1 MSGAWPWS
9 DPLQSIMRT
18 EWSATSSLGRGGAVW
33 SIALMTAPETATSRP
48 PPADPV
54 LREALMELVALG
66 VRLARVAAEVA
77 EVEGRVVAVVAAGL
91 PGSLDGALSLDEA
104 RDAGLAVDSAET
116 ALAQASARIGTAAQA
131 FDRASRAV
139 RRTVALVQRI
149 DAGWRPQGGSDNH
162 GSLVRRQ
169 AARSVGERITREHDG
184 EAAERLFDDLAER
197 LDALEL
203 DGGLDRPAEMVIAE
217 LCRELGLAGLGPV
230 QLRDPAQRTSA
241 PGPTPVAGDD
251 PDG

>member
-1 MSGAWPWS
+1 MA
-9 DPLQSIMRT
+9 
-18 EWSATSSLGRGGAVW
+18 LGRGGCLW
-33 SIALMTAPETATSRP
+33 SIGWMNAPDTAAPRP
-48 PPADPV
+48 PPADPA
-54 LREALMELVALG
+54 LRNALMELVALG

-77 EVEGRVVAVVAAGL
+77 EVEGQVVAVVAAGL

-104 RDAGLAVDSAET
+104 QEAGLAVDAAEV
-116 ALAQASARIGTAAQA
+116 ALANASARIGTAAQA

-149 DAGWRPQGGSDNH
+149 DCGWLQRGGSDDH
-162 GSLVRRQ
+162 QALVRRQ
-169 AARSVGERITREHDG
+169 VARSVGDRIARQHDG

-197 LDALEL
+197 LEALEL
-203 DGGLDRPAEMVIAE
+203 DGGLERPAELVIAE

-230 QLRDPAQRTSA
+230 QLRDPAPRTGA
-241 PGPTPVAGDD
+241 PGPAPVAGDD